1 MTLTSRLPLVAR
13 LVLRLAAA
21 TVALVAAGSTARADD
36 GTGVV
41 VVGEATLQPALVA
54 QIEGWV
60 KQHQPPLV
68 PQALDPDA
76 VNSTIDCF
84 VLDDVSCARAVFEKK
99 GKTTNL
105 VFVRVEVV
113 PGPGGVRDITLTGF
127 WFTKGHEPQSHKKTC
142 EHCSD
147 AGVHA
152 AADEILAGLAHSG
165 NHDTGHLA
173 LTSKPVGSHIT
184 VDGKP
189 AGVTPLELDLPAG
202 DHRLALERD
211 GVASEARLVTIRI
224 GETAQI
230 DMSLGGAAAADSDG
244 GPAHLYPKLVI
255 GAGAALLVAGGV
267 LIGTSQ
273 SDTGE
278 SPTYRDTTAL
288 GAVVGVVGVLAIGGG
303 AYWWHVDKKRESA
316 PVVAATPG
324 GAFVGWAGSF

>member
-1 MTLTSRLPLVAR
+1 MTLPSPFPLV
-13 LVLRLAAA
+13 LSLAAA
-21 TVALVAAGSTARADD
+21 TLALAAAARPARADD

-60 KQHQPPLV
+60 KQHQPPLI

-84 VLDDVSCARAVFEKK
+84 VLDDVNCARAVFEKK

-127 WFTKGHEPQSHKKTC
+127 WFAKGREPQSHKKTC

-152 AADEILAGLAHSG
+152 AADAILAGLAHTG

-173 LTSKPVGSHIT
+173 LTSKPDGGRIT

-189 AGVTPLELDLPAG
+189 AGATPLELDLPAG

-211 GVASEARLVTIRI
+211 GVPTEARLVTIRI

-230 DMSLGGAAAADSDG
+230 DMSLGGAGAVDASGDG
-244 GPAHLYPKLVI
+244 GARLYPKLVI
-255 GAGAALLVAGGV
+255 GAGAALLVTGGL

-288 GAVVGVVGVLAIGGG
+288 GAVVGVLGVIAIGGG
-303 AYWWHVDKKRESA
+303 AYWWHVDKTRESA

-324 GAFVGWAGSF
+324 GAYLGWAGSF